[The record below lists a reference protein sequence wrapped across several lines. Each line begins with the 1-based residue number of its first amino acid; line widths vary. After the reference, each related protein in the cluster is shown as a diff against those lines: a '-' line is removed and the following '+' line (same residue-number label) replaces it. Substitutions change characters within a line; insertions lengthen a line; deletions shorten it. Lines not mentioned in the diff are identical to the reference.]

1 MSKECSKNE
10 KKTERKR
17 KKERKKEKKE
27 ILKKSEKVYKKFE
40 RLRCLR
46 FTIFARDRTQN
57 GSHLGALISTTV
69 YIFLTTR
76 INDTYHLHWPDF

>member
-17 KKERKKEKKE
+17 KKERKKEKKG

-57 GSHLGALISTTV
+57 GSHLGAL
-69 YIFLTTR
+69 
-76 INDTYHLHWPDF
+76 